1 MLNRNKTY
9 SICFALLYLTAAS
22 VCGYAQGKIKKET
35 KIEKQAITVGF
46 QTGRELLFNT
56 TPLLHSKQSKVH
68 YGISKSLVLRKPLN
82 SHFKLEAGLSYTS
95 IQTTPNPFSFTGK
108 QNNNLKANSF
118 ALPVTIQYYLL
129 PEKCRIRPFCGAGL
143 QCNLSDHKSNPPITT
158 SGMDVIP
165 QYNTPPQSD
174 TKYITSLFTQGVT
187 FEVNTKI
194 EVSQSFHFIP
204 ENNNTVIG
212 INLGVGYKIP

>member
-1 MLNRNKTY
+1 MLKLNKTY
-9 SICFALLYLTAAS
+9 SLSLALLYLTVAS
-22 VCGYAQGKIKKET
+22 VCGYAQSKIKQET
-35 KIEKQAITVGF
+35 KKEKQPITVGF

-82 SHFKLEAGLSYTS
+82 VHFKLEAGLSYTS
-95 IQTTPNPFSFTGK
+95 IQTTPVPFSFTGK
-108 QNNNLKANSF
+108 QNNNLKAYSF
-118 ALPVTIQYYLL
+118 ALPVTIQYYFL

-143 QCNLSDHKSNPPITT
+143 QCNLSEHKNNMPIPA
-158 SGMDVIP
+158 SGMDVVS

-174 TKYITSLFTQGVT
+174 TKYITIVFTQGVT